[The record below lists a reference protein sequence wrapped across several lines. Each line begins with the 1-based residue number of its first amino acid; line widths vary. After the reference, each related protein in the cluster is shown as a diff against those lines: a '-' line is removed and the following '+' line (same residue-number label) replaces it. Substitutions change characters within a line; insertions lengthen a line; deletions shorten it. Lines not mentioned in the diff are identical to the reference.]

1 MDERIETNNWGDLLR
16 EGGWALPV
24 FVGGIGLQAI
34 EAFIG
39 SAMLPTVV
47 AEIGGIELF
56 TWNTTVFI
64 VFSIMATVFA
74 GVRPGSIGPRGAY
87 IIAATIFA
95 GGSAV
100 CGAAPNMTVLLAGRA
115 MQGFGGGLI
124 VATSIAMLQLI
135 FPQRLWPRAM
145 ALNSLVWGVA
155 TLLGPAIGGVLA
167 QYGVWRWAFFGMTPL
182 AALLALSA
190 RSTLPAIS
198 APPSSNRVPLR
209 SIALVIGIVVFVSTS
224 SVVTESII
232 WSAVLLGLA
241 VMCVGLLRAVE
252 LRGDGNLLPPQA
264 LLPTTTMGGLF
275 AIMVLLGVLITS
287 DIFAPLLLQR
297 LHGIDPVWAGY
308 LTALTAAGWTLAAL
322 VSAGWDRRRVD
333 FAIGAAPI
341 IMFGATI
348 SFFWTLAQAST
359 QVPVL
364 IGAALGLFALG
375 AGIGLAFQHLQTR
388 ILATASLAENNRVS
402 AAIGM
407 VQLFASGLGAAI
419 GGFTMNAAGLPLA
432 ATPQDL
438 SHAAVW
444 LFAVF
449 AVIAAGGVLVGWKAR
464 GTDQSKNEF
473 GGSSP
478 VKVSPKT

>member
-1 MDERIETNNWGDLLR
+1 MDERIETNRWSDLLR
-16 EGGWALPV
+16 EAGWALPV

-56 TWNTTVFI
+56 AWNTTVFI
-64 VFSIMATVFA
+64 VFSILATVFA
-74 GVRPGSIGPRGAY
+74 GIRPASIGPRGAY

-100 CGAAPNMTVLLAGRA
+100 CGAAPSMTVLLAGRA
-115 MQGFGGGLI
+115 LQGFGGGLI

-167 QYGVWRWAFFGMTPL
+167 QYGIWRWAFFGMTPL
-182 AALLALSA
+182 AALLALGA
-190 RSTLPAIS
+190 WSTLPAIS
-198 APPSSNRVPLR
+198 TPPSTSSVPLR
-209 SIALVIGIVVFVSTS
+209 SIALVIGIVVFLSTS
-224 SVVTESII
+224 SVVTWSLT
-232 WSAVLLGLA
+232 WSAIMLA
-241 VMCVGLLRAVE
+241 LAIACLWLLRSVE
-252 LRGDGNLLPPQA
+252 LRGGGDLLPPQA
-264 LLPTTTMGGLF
+264 LSPTTTTGGLF
-275 AIMVLLGVLITS
+275 AVMVLLGVLITS

-322 VSAGWDRRRVD
+322 VSAGWDKRRVD
-333 FAIGAAPI
+333 LAIGAAPVV
-341 IMFGATI
+341 MFGATI

-359 QVPVL
+359 EVSIL
-364 IGAALGLFALG
+364 IGAAVGLFALG

-419 GGFTMNAAGLPLA
+419 GGFTMNAAGLPEA
-432 ATPQDL
+432 SDPADF
-438 SHAAVW
+438 SHVAIW

-449 AVIAAGGVLVGWKAR
+449 AMIGAVGVFLGRTIAQQGAGEDSAA
-464 GTDQSKNEF
+464 
-473 GGSSP
+473 
-478 VKVSPKT
+478 